1 MNVSFFIARRYFL
14 SRRKKNFIHVISW
27 LSIAGVAFATAA
39 FIIVLSVFNG
49 LETLIGSLYT
59 SFDPELKVEAR
70 LGKSFPVTDSLL
82 NAIRKTEGVAIV
94 TEVIEDYVYVRYHG
108 ADMVVTAKGVSDNF
122 LDQHRL
128 DSQLAGGRLVL
139 REDSVN
145 YAIVGRGVQY
155 TLSMAIE
162 ENFYPIQLY
171 YIRKGAGV
179 SFDPTQ
185 QYTTAM
191 VMPGGVFSIEKN
203 YDENYIFLPLHVVR
217 DLMDYGDHR
226 TALEIKSTP
235 DARPEAVKARI
246 QQLLGDAFTVKTN
259 FEQHQDLHRLFKM
272 EKLFMFLALGLLI
285 TIVSVNIY
293 FSLMMLVI
301 DKTKDI
307 SVLASL
313 GATPRLVRSV
323 FITAGMVIAGI
334 GAGCGL
340 VLGALLC
347 WLQDTVGLVGMGM
360 ENAVVPN
367 YPVRM
372 VGTDF
377 LAVLALIAL
386 ITTAMAWYPAQRA
399 ARVSSPQH
407 L

>member
-1 MNVSFFIARRYFL
+1 VNVSFFIARRYFL

>member
-27 LSIAGVAFATAA
+27 LSIVGVAIATAA

-59 SFDPELKVEAR
+59 SFDPELKIEAR
-70 LGKSFPVTDSLL
+70 LGKSFPVSDSLL
-82 NAIRKTEGVAIV
+82 SVLRNTEGVAVV
-94 TEVIEDYVYVRYHG
+94 TEVIEDYVYVRYNG

-128 DSQLAGGRLVL
+128 DGQLAEGRLVL

-162 ENFYPIQLY
+162 ENFYPLQLY
-171 YIRKGAGV
+171 YIRKGAGF

-203 YDENYIFLPLHVVR
+203 YDENYIFLPLAVVR
-217 DLMDYGDHR
+217 DLMDYGNQR

-235 DARPEAVKARI
+235 SAKSEDVKARI
-246 QQLLGDAFTVKTN
+246 QQILGDGFTVKTN
-259 FEQHQDLHRLFKM
+259 FEQHKDLYRLLKM

-285 TIVSVNIY
+285 TIVSVNIF

-313 GATPRLVRSV
+313 GATPRLVSSV
-323 FITAGMVIAGI
+323 FVTEGMVIAGI

-340 VLGALLC
+340 VLGGVLC
-347 WLQDTVGLVGMGM
+347 WLQETVGLVSMGM

-367 YPVRM
+367 YPVKM
-372 VGTDF
+372 LGTDF
-377 LAVLALIAL
+377 LAVLGLTAVITIA
-386 ITTAMAWYPAQRA
+386 MSWYPAQRA
-399 ARVSSPQH
+399 ARAASPQH

>member
-27 LSIAGVAFATAA
+27 LSAAGVAFGTAA
-39 FIIVLSVFNG
+39 LIVVLSVFNG
-49 LETLIGSLYT
+49 LEILIGSFYT

-70 LGKSFPVTDSLL
+70 LGKSFPVSDSLL
-82 NAIRKTEGVAIV
+82 TALGNTEGVAVV
-94 TEVIEDYVYVRYHG
+94 TEVIEDYVYVRYNG
-108 ADMVVTAKGVSDNF
+108 ADMVVTAKGVSENF

-128 DSQLAGGRLVL
+128 DGQLAEGRLVL

-162 ENFYPIQLY
+162 ETFYPLQLY
-171 YIRKGAGV
+171 YIRKGAGF

-203 YDENYIFLPLHVVR
+203 YDENYILLPLAVVR
-217 DLMDYGDHR
+217 DLMDYGNQR

-235 DARPEAVKARI
+235 STKSEDVKARI
-246 QQLLGDAFTVKTN
+246 QQILGDGFTVKSN
-259 FEQHQDLHRLFKM
+259 FEQHKDLYRLLKM

-285 TIVSVNIY
+285 TIVSVNIF

-313 GATPRLVRSV
+313 GATPRLVSSV
-323 FITAGMVIAGI
+323 FVTEGMVIAGI

-340 VLGALLC
+340 VLGGVLC
-347 WLQDTVGLVGMGM
+347 WLQETVGLVSMGM

-367 YPVRM
+367 YPVKM
-372 VGTDF
+372 LGTDF
-377 LAVLALIAL
+377 LAVLGLIAV
-386 ITTAMAWYPAQRA
+386 ITITMSWYPAQRA
-399 ARVSSPQH
+399 ARAASPQH

>member
-82 NAIRKTEGVAIV
+82 NAIQKTEGVAIV

-128 DSQLAGGRLVL
+128 DNQLAGGRLVL

-259 FEQHQDLHRLFKM
+259 FEQHQDLYRLLKM

-285 TIVSVNIY
+285 TIVSVNIF

-323 FITAGMVIAGI
+323 FITEGMVIAGI

-399 ARVSSPQH
+399 ARASSPQH

>member
-1 MNVSFFIARRYFL
+1 VNVSFFIARRYFL

-27 LSIAGVAFATAA
+27 LSIVGVAIATAA

-49 LETLIGSLYT
+49 LEKLIGSLYT

-70 LGKSFPVTDSLL
+70 LGKSFPVSDSLL
-82 NAIRKTEGVAIV
+82 TALRNTEGVAVV
-94 TEVIEDYVYVRYHG
+94 TEVIEDYVYVRYNG

-128 DSQLAGGRLVL
+128 DGKLVAGNLIL
-139 REDSVN
+139 RDDSVN
-145 YAIVGRGVQY
+145 YAVVGVGVRNI
-155 TLSMAIE
+155 LSIAIE

-171 YIRKGAGV
+171 YIRKGGG
-179 SFDPTQ
+179 SFDPSQ
-185 QYTTAM
+185 QYAIAM

-203 YDENYIFLPLHVVR
+203 YDENYILLPLGVVR
-217 DLMDYGDHR
+217 DLMDYGNQR

-235 DARPEAVKARI
+235 SAKSEDVKARI
-246 QQLLGDAFTVKTN
+246 QQILGDGFTVKTN
-259 FEQHQDLHRLFKM
+259 FEQHKDLYRLLKM

-285 TIVSVNIY
+285 TIVSVNIF

-313 GATPRLVRSV
+313 GATPRLVSSV
-323 FITAGMVIAGI
+323 FVTEGMVIAGI

-340 VLGALLC
+340 VLGGVLC
-347 WLQDTVGLVGMGM
+347 WLQETVGLVSMGM

-367 YPVRM
+367 YPVKM
-372 VGTDF
+372 LGTDF
-377 LAVLALIAL
+377 LAVLGLIAV
-386 ITTAMAWYPAQRA
+386 ITIVMSWYPAQRA
-399 ARVSSPQH
+399 ARAASPQH

>member
-27 LSIAGVAFATAA
+27 LSIVGVAIATAA

-70 LGKSFPVTDSLL
+70 LGKSFPVSDSLL
-82 NAIRKTEGVAIV
+82 TALRNTEGVAVV
-94 TEVIEDYVYVRYHG
+94 TEVIEDYVYVRYNG

-128 DSQLAGGRLVL
+128 DGQLAEGRLVL

-162 ENFYPIQLY
+162 ENFYPLQLY
-171 YIRKGAGV
+171 YIRKGTGF

-203 YDENYIFLPLHVVR
+203 YDENYIFLPLAVVR
-217 DLMDYGDHR
+217 DLMDYGNQR

-235 DARPEAVKARI
+235 SAKSEDVKARI
-246 QQLLGDAFTVKTN
+246 QQILGDGFTVKTN
-259 FEQHQDLHRLFKM
+259 FEQHKDLYRLLKM

-285 TIVSVNIY
+285 TIVSVNIF

-313 GATPRLVRSV
+313 GATPRLVSSV
-323 FITAGMVIAGI
+323 FVTEGMVIAGI

-340 VLGALLC
+340 VLGGVLC
-347 WLQDTVGLVGMGM
+347 WLQETVGLVSMGM

-372 VGTDF
+372 LGTDF
-377 LAVLALIAL
+377 LAVLGLIAV
-386 ITTAMAWYPAQRA
+386 ITIAMSWYPAQRA
-399 ARVSSPQH
+399 ARAASPQH

>member
-27 LSIAGVAFATAA
+27 LSIVGVAIATAA

-70 LGKSFPVTDSLL
+70 LGKSFPVSDSLL
-82 NAIRKTEGVAIV
+82 TILRNTEGVAVV
-94 TEVIEDYVYVRYHG
+94 TEVIEDYVYVRYNG

-128 DSQLAGGRLVL
+128 DGQLAEGRLVL

-162 ENFYPIQLY
+162 ENFYPLQLY
-171 YIRKGAGV
+171 YIRKGTGF

-203 YDENYIFLPLHVVR
+203 YDENYIFLPLAVVR
-217 DLMDYGDHR
+217 DLMDYGNQR

-235 DARPEAVKARI
+235 SAKSEDVKARI
-246 QQLLGDAFTVKTN
+246 QQILGDGFTVKTN
-259 FEQHQDLHRLFKM
+259 FEQHKDLYRLLKM

-285 TIVSVNIY
+285 TIVSVNIF

-313 GATPRLVRSV
+313 GATPRLVSSV
-323 FITAGMVIAGI
+323 FVTEGMVIAGI

-340 VLGALLC
+340 VLGGVLC
-347 WLQDTVGLVGMGM
+347 WLQETVGLVSMGM

-367 YPVRM
+367 YPVKM
-372 VGTDF
+372 LGTDF
-377 LAVLALIAL
+377 LAVLGLIAV
-386 ITTAMAWYPAQRA
+386 ITIAMSWYPAQRA
-399 ARVSSPQH
+399 ARAASPQH